1 MHGKRWSDTWGVS
14 VRIVYGAH
22 EARRTILRRTAL
34 DEVSVPEHLRARDRL
49 LFGPGLT
56 VEETVARIVQS
67 VRDEGDAA
75 LQRFNVALDGSAERP
90 VRVSSEEM
98 RAAYGDPSITPELV
112 AALQKAAERIR
123 GYHEAQLRHSTA
135 DFHEGGLGQ
144 IVRPL
149 SRVGVYMPGSAVIY
163 PSSLLMTAIPAAV
176 AGVEEIFVCS
186 AAGPDGKVPAIKL
199 VAAEIAGCT
208 AAFATG
214 GAQAI
219 AAMAYGTESVP
230 RVDKICGPGNIFV
243 TLAKRRVIGVT
254 GIDALYGPTETLVI
268 ADDSANPVLC
278 AADLIAQAEHDEI
291 ASPVLITDSADLA
304 GRVAAEVERQ
314 LHLIPRGAIA
324 AAAFANRGGAVVAAN
339 LQEAFDL
346 ANEYAPEH
354 MCLLMR
360 DAWDFVGRVRN
371 AGGLFVGESSPE
383 ALADYIAGPSHVM
396 PTGGSARYSS
406 PLTVADFRKV
416 TSVVALGDSDL
427 EALGPAAARIA
438 HAEGLSG
445 HARAI
450 EVRLESR

>member
-1 MHGKRWSDTWGVS
+1 
-14 VRIVYGAH
+14 
-22 EARRTILRRTAL
+22 
-34 DEVSVPEHLRARDRL
+34 
-49 LFGPGLT
+49 
-56 VEETVARIVQS
+56 VEETVRRIVDA
-67 VRDEGDAA
+67 VRDEGDTA
-75 LQRFNVALDGSAERP
+75 LQRFNVALDGALERP
-90 VRVSSEEM
+90 IRVNRAEIE
-98 RAAYGDPSITPELV
+98 AAYGDPAITPELV
-112 AALQKAAERIR
+112 NALNEAATRIR
-123 GYHEAQLRHSTA
+123 AYHELQLNYSARN
-135 DFHEGGLGQ
+135 FHESGLGQ

-149 SRVGVYMPGSAVIY
+149 KRAGVYMPGSAIIY
-163 PSSLLMTAIPAAV
+163 PSSLLMTAIPASV
-176 AGVEEIFVCS
+176 AGVDEIYVCCS
-186 AAGPDGKVPAIKL
+186 SGPDGKVPAIKL
-199 VAAEIAGCT
+199 VAADIAGCT
-208 AAFATG
+208 EVFATG

-243 TLAKRRVIGVT
+243 TLAKRQIIGVT

-268 ADDSANPVLC
+268 ADDTADPILC

-291 ASPVLITDSADLA
+291 ASPILITNSRELA
-304 GRVAAEVERQ
+304 EKVAAEVERQ
-314 LHLIPRGAIA
+314 VKLIPRGTVA
-324 AAAFANRGGAVVAAN
+324 AAAFENRGGAVIAAD
-339 LQEAFDL
+339 LDEAFDL

-360 DAWDFVGRVRN
+360 DAWSFVDKVRN

-406 PLTVADFRKV
+406 PLTVSDFLKV
-416 TSVVALGDSDL
+416 TSVVALGDADL
-427 EALGPAAARIA
+427 EALGPSAARIA

>member
-1 MHGKRWSDTWGVS
+1 L
-14 VRIVYGAH
+14 RIVTGKD

-34 DEVSVPEHLRARDRL
+34 VSVEIPEHLRSRDRA
-49 LFGPGLT
+49 LFGPGLS
-56 VEETVARIVQS
+56 VEETVRRIVDA
-67 VRDEGDAA
+67 VRDEGDTA
-75 LQRFNVALDGSAERP
+75 LQRFNVALDGALERP
-90 VRVSSEEM
+90 IRVNRAEIE
-98 RAAYGDPSITPELV
+98 AAYGDPAITPELV
-112 AALQKAAERIR
+112 NALNEAATRIR
-123 GYHEAQLRHSTA
+123 AYHELQLNYSARN
-135 DFHEGGLGQ
+135 FHESGLGQ

-149 SRVGVYMPGSAVIY
+149 KRAGVYMPGSAIIY
-163 PSSLLMTAIPAAV
+163 PSSLLMTAIPASV
-176 AGVEEIFVCS
+176 AGVDEIYVCCS
-186 AAGPDGKVPAIKL
+186 SGPDGKVPAIKL
-199 VAAEIAGCT
+199 VAADIAGCT
-208 AAFATG
+208 GVFATG

-243 TLAKRRVIGVT
+243 TLAKRQIIGVT

-268 ADDSANPVLC
+268 ADDTADPILC

-291 ASPVLITDSADLA
+291 ASPILITNSRGLA
-304 GRVAAEVERQ
+304 EKVAAEVERQ
-314 LHLIPRGAIA
+314 VKLIPRGTVA
-324 AAAFANRGGAVVAAN
+324 AAAFENRGGAVIAAD
-339 LQEAFDL
+339 LDEAFDL

-360 DAWDFVGRVRN
+360 DAWSFVDKVRN

-406 PLTVADFRKV
+406 PLTVSDFLKV
-416 TSVVALGDSDL
+416 TSVVALGDADL
-427 EALGPAAARIA
+427 EALGPSAARIA

-450 EVRLESR
+450 EMRLESR